1 MNGIHV
7 SDWGGHDMQWPSA
20 SEPNALIDDLRSQ
33 FAPHPV
39 PDCNVVH
46 GGGPEAYSRLARD
59 LIAGVGLR
67 TEVLESLLGREEW
80 DLAFLAFVEVH
91 CVGHQFWL
99 FTDVGTP
106 HRHPVTVAHPP
117 AELESAMLDV
127 YIATDSAIGRLL
139 ERQGPDTTVL
149 ALASHGYG
157 PFVEGAQLL
166 PEVLARL
173 GMRRQFRLPVAALP
187 TRLPGP
193 VRSALRKLLPPTLRL
208 RRSVLS
214 GQAMPERELV
224 MRSTRAVSLAN
235 NRCGAIRLNVR
246 GREPYGSV
254 APGAE
259 ARSVAQMIRVSLHEL
274 RDPASGEPIVVRTMT
289 PDELFGQVHHPD
301 LPDIM
306 VEFRSDLG
314 PLEACT
320 SPGVGLVEVPLFPRE
335 RRADGWP
342 ANLKRTGDHAPQS
355 RLWVR
360 GPRAQPR
367 ATPAAGRAVDVA
379 PTVLDLLGVPV
390 PGTMDGASLL
400 DASVRGARAE

>member
-1 MNGIHV
+1 
-7 SDWGGHDMQWPSA
+7 
-20 SEPNALIDDLRSQ
+20 LR
-33 FAPHPV
+33 A
-39 PDCNVVH
+39 
-46 GGGPEAYSRLARD
+46 
-59 LIAGVGLR
+59 
-67 TEVLESLLGREEW
+67 EVLESLLDKEDW
-80 DLAFLAFVEVH
+80 ALAFVAFVEVH

-99 FTDVGTP
+99 FTDVGRP
-106 HRHPVTVAHPP
+106 HRHPVTVANPP
-117 AELESAMLDV
+117 ADLESAMLDV
-127 YIATDSAIGRLL
+127 YIATDTAIGRLL

-166 PEVLARL
+166 PEVLARI
-173 GMRRQFRLPVAALP
+173 GMRRKFLLPAATLP

-193 VRSALRKLLPPTLRL
+193 VRDVLRKLLPATLRL
-208 RRSVLS
+208 RRNVLS

-259 ARSVAQMIRVSLHEL
+259 AHAVVQTIRVALDEL

-289 PDELFGQVHHPD
+289 PDELFGPVHHPD

-320 SPGVGLVEVPLFPRE
+320 SPRVGLVEAPLFPRE

-360 GPRAQPR
+360 GPRSEPR
-367 ATPAAGRAVDVA
+367 ADPAAGRAVDVA

-390 PGTMDGASLL
+390 PETMDGESLL
-400 DASVRGARAE
+400 GASIRGARTQ